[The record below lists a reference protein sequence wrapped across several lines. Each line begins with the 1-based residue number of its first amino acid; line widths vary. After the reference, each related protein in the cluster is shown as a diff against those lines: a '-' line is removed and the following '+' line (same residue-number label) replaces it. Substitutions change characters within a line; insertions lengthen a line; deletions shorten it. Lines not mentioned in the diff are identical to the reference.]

1 MIYRQPAKLIIQLE
15 DANMGQ
21 LIYYWNYYNKPCSL
35 SIQKARTEGLNAI
48 RLNMD
53 NADAG
58 SLVWALMER
67 LGAYAYYE
75 ETKQPADMLDLFM

>member
-35 SIQKARTEGLNAI
+35 VVQKAKTEGLNAI